1 MTLTEF
7 RIKWGVVGASLLIA
21 EAANRLGS
29 PLSEGLRELSNDLQS
44 ALEKIAGED
53 IERTHHL
60 PKDAEY
66 LLELPPYVRH
76 FDILVNG

>member
-44 ALEKIAGED
+44 ALENESFQTLEEAIY
-53 IERTHHL
+53 
-60 PKDAEY
+60 AEQSSSGG
-66 LLELPPYVRH
+66 H
-76 FDILVNG
+76 